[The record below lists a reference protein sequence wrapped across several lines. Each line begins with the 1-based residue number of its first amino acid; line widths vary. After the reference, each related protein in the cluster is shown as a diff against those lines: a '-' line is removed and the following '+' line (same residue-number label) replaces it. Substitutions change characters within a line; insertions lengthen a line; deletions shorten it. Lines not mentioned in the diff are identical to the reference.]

1 MMYNEIKSG
10 DIPILSFLKGTDYA
24 MYVGPELNPKQREL
38 LKSKDIPVPVIYL
51 PEILEQLSESVM
63 KYNFPGV
70 VMPEALSVES
80 IYSQIRAEFEGRVTP
95 ESRIIV
101 KYNGDVLVIYDAKDS
116 FSLLISYLINK
127 CEPAPKHRRSLRSR
141 IWWRRKDSRLDD
153 LYDGLY
159 EALDEDDGVVID
171 ECRSLA
177 EEEIEDIRFRI
188 SEDHHECIEPEAGNI
203 MFSTDACR
211 RRTLSEDSF
220 DYEMLNALKEAEEM
234 IKNLLL
240 KGCPAEMI
248 LSWINQ
254 SVKLSRLKITKKFK
268 IYLTDY
274 ENEEIKM
281 GPLPK
286 TVFLFFLRH
295 PEGVMFSHLQDY
307 REELK
312 IIYGHVCTNDDP
324 QRMEESINRL
334 TDPFDNSICEKCANV
349 KKAFLV
355 KVADNIASNYYIS
368 GAQGEKKGISL
379 DRNLVEWECEL

>member
-24 MYVGPELNPKQREL
+24 MYVGPDLNPKQREL

-80 IYSQIRAEFEGRVTP
+80 IYAQIRAAFEGRVTP

-127 CEPAPKHRRSLRSR
+127 CEPKQESGDGNLSFRFEKFGSKINEAWSG
-141 IWWRRKDSRLDD
+141 
-153 LYDGLY
+153 LYDII
-159 EALDEDDGVVID
+159 DEDLDV
-171 ECRSLA
+171 
-177 EEEIEDIRFRI
+177 EESCESIEPAEDIRFRI
-188 SEDHHECIEPEAGNI
+188 SEDRHECLEPEKGKI

-254 SVKLSRLKITKKFK
+254 SVKLSRLKITKQFK

-312 IIYGHVCTNDDP
+312 MIYGHVCTNDDP

-355 KVADNIASNYYIS
+355 KVADNIAANYYIS

-379 DRNLVEWECEL
+379 DRNLVDWECEL

>member
-1 MMYNEIKSG
+1 MYNEIKSG
-10 DIPILSFLKGTDYA
+10 DIPILSFLKGTEYA
-24 MYVGPELNPKQREL
+24 MYVGPDLNPKQREL

-51 PEILEQLSESVM
+51 PEVLEQLSESVM

-70 VMPEALSVES
+70 VMPQTLSVES
-80 IYSQIRAEFEGRVTP
+80 IYAQIRAEFEGRVTP

-116 FSLLISYLINK
+116 FSLVISYLINMCK
-127 CEPAPKHRRSLRSR
+127 PRPKFGGDNLRIRFQKIKSSLNGT
-141 IWWRRKDSRLDD
+141 WGG
-153 LYDGLY
+153 LYDSI
-159 EALDEDDGVVID
+159 DEDLDKEKSRAD
-171 ECRSLA
+171 A
-177 EEEIEDIRFRI
+177 EPVENIRFRI
-188 SEDHHECIEPEAGNI
+188 SEAPMESPMSDEGDI
-203 MFSTDACR
+203 MFSTKAHR
-211 RRTLSEDSF
+211 RAISSEDSF
-220 DYEMLNALKEAEEM
+220 DYEMLNALNEAEEM
-234 IKNLLL
+234 IKKLLL

-254 SVKLSRLKITKKFK
+254 SVKLSRLKITKQFK
-268 IYLTDY
+268 IFMTDY
-274 ENEEIKM
+274 ENQEIKM

-312 IIYGHVCTNDDP
+312 NIYGHVCTNDDP

-355 KVADNIASNYYIS
+355 KVADNIAANYYIS

-379 DRNLVEWECEL
+379 DRSLVEWECEL